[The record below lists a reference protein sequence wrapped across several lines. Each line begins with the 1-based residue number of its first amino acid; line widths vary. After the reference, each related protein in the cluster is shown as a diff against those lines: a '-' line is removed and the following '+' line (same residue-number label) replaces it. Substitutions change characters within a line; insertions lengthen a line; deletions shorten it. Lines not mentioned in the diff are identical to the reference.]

1 MGEWSDTYVAPGL
14 QEEKCADR
22 KNRICRDGKSG
33 LPRIIAMALIK
44 RTLTRAAALLTAG
57 ALSLWA
63 GFAQAHDGAHAPRA
77 LARVD
82 AAVVEGN
89 TVSFALKVTGV
100 EPVHGLAVEG
110 LAAQGA
116 IPARR
121 AAPVPVPF
129 AQDVVIY
136 SRLQFDMPPP
146 DIFVLIVDFGAAR
159 AGGVT
164 IIPKPAALKA

>member
-1 MGEWSDTYVAPGL
+1 
-14 QEEKCADR
+14 
-22 KNRICRDGKSG
+22 
-33 LPRIIAMALIK
+33 MALIK

-89 TVSFALKVTGV
+89 TASFALKVRGL

-121 AAPVPVPF
+121 AAPVPF
-129 AQDVVIY
+129 AQDVVMS
-136 SRLQFDMPPP
+136 SRFQFDMPPP
-146 DIFVLIVDFGAAR
+146 DMFVLIVDFGAAR